1 VTVCDA
7 IPDELRELDRWVC
20 CDPSSKRPMR
30 PFDGGAASVSRPET
44 WGSFEDA
51 RRCVEE
57 GIYAW
62 AGFVFADDG
71 YVGIDIDHAFGG
83 DGMPSEEALEA
94 VRACASY
101 SEVSKSGNGIHI
113 VCKGD
118 LPFRGRNNRQG
129 WEIYRDA
136 RFFVLTGRRFAY
148 GSVEEAQ
155 AGIDLVVG
163 RHFADEAREGQG
175 GRGPVIWQ
183 PEWPRPRDGR
193 IPLEPTYP
201 TVEAGGR
208 HISLVSFCGQ
218 WWQAGVSEDAL
229 MSLALRANERYMSP
243 PLPDSEVRQVV
254 ESCRR
259 YRR

>member
-163 RHFADEAREGQG
+163 RAHTAGADLPHGG
-175 GRGPVIWQ
+175 GRRPPHLARVLLRAVVAGRRLGGRAHVPGPQGQRALHV
-183 PEWPRPRDGR
+183 PSPARLRG
-193 IPLEPTYP
+193 
-201 TVEAGGR
+201 EAGG
-208 HISLVSFCGQ
+208 
-218 WWQAGVSEDAL
+218 GVV
-229 MSLALRANERYMSP
+229 P
-243 PLPDSEVRQVV
+243 QVQEVRW
-254 ESCRR
+254 RGI
-259 YRR
+259 